1 MIKKALI
8 LLSVVIILFISILL
22 VINNKKAKN
31 EENTI
36 VYETVSDEEE
46 NKFDPVDYHYYVKL
60 IKYDQQNVK
69 KNATR
74 EEREKYYYYDNNI
87 KEAVFEMCKKDGEW
101 EYIVYTDNIG
111 KYNKKDGL
119 LGGFKFDNLKLID
132 DNEIAPYIYVEASN
146 DKVKRLYHIYWDEI
160 FNINVDLISEED
172 LKTNEITNYELKTF
186 TKENTKQNFIDLCK
200 EGMKYPSEYEWAGTY
215 YGDNVAVTK
224 NFRNKYP
231 FFLDVFIHYSPLE
244 YNNITLKDLDIDNQI
259 AIFEVDSI
267 LECKSR
273 TYDVKYLIDDNMYL
287 DDVVIQLNNEK
298 NIELDRILKNNYDGS
313 QSFYY
318 NTNWELYKK
327 AINYTDVFFNKFKEF
342 KSDFIDIE
350 SIDYNFK
357 FEEPY
362 YKEIRVFENEPG
374 VVCSFLFKD
383 KTLKYY
389 YRKFIYNNKNQLDDV
404 INEKLPYDSSMTIEE
419 VRDAYIRDYVEKK

>member
-160 FNINVDLISEED
+160 FNINVELVSEED
-172 LKTNEITNYELKTF
+172 LETNEVTNHELKTF
-186 TKENTKQNFIDLCK
+186 KKENIKKNFIDLCK

-215 YGDNVAVTK
+215 YGDDVAVSN
-224 NFRNKYP
+224 NFRSKYP
-231 FFLDVFIHYSPLE
+231 YFLDVFIHYSPLE
-244 YNNITLKDLDIDNQI
+244 YNKITLKDLDIDNQT
-259 AIFEVDSI
+259 AIFEVDSV
-267 LECKSR
+267 LECKRR
-273 TYDVKYLIDDNMYL
+273 TYEVNYMLDDNYYL
-287 DDVVIQLNNEK
+287 DDM
-298 NIELDRILKNNYDGS
+298 ELKLLSENKYDGS
-313 QSFYY
+313 
-318 NTNWELYKK
+318 NDERTNKILYK
-327 AINYTDVFFNKFKEF
+327 NSDWNKLELTTNFLNMH
-342 KSDFIDIE
+342 SNDI
-350 SIDYNFK
+350 
-357 FEEPY
+357 
-362 YKEIRVFENEPG
+362 G
-374 VVCSFLFKD
+374 VVPDIDEINIDVKIQEIYLYPNDYYRYIYKYEKKD
-383 KTLKYY
+383 SSPLYY
-389 YRKFIYNNKNQLDDV
+389 YVKFTCDKKGYIDDILLQKLSYEGNNTL
-404 INEKLPYDSSMTIEE
+404 EE